1 MKFRQKKGVKAVAAF
16 LVFAVAQISVQI
28 GFAEPNAT
36 TAAVPSAQQFI
47 ARLRTRGNNPI
58 TVNNNAAVTGAS
70 IVTGATIET
79 GNDQAATID
88 IGDFTLDI
96 APNTR
101 LRLDFDDQGKV
112 KVFLIAGCVI
122 VKSRGKTEAEIETAD
137 KVVQGKTEKK
147 RGGGIDVCF
156 INGQATVNQNA
167 AANAGAGAGAGAST
181 AAAGAG
187 GGGGGGLSTGAIVAI
202 VAIGGGVA
210 AGTILAVTN
219 DDETD
224 NTQSNPSPS
233 SPQR

>member
-1 MKFRQKKGVKAVAAF
+1 MAAF

-36 TAAVPSAQQFI
+36 TAAVPAAQQFI

-137 KVVQGKTEKK
+137 KVVQGKTEKN

-167 AANAGAGAGAGAST
+167 AANAGAGAGAGVSP

-210 AGTILAVTN
+210 AATIFAITN
-219 DDETD
+219 DDD
-224 NTQSNPSPS
+224 ADDTQSNPSPS
-233 SPQR
+233 SPQGN